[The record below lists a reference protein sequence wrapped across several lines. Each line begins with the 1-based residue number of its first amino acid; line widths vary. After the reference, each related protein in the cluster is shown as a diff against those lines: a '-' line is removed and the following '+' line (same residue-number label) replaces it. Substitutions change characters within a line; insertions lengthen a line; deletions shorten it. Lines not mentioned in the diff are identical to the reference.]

1 MGMLS
6 VSEKMRGM
14 AGSAFAEMGLWRGYL
29 LKS

>member
-14 AGSAFAEMGLWRGYL
+14 AGCAFAERAWRVS